1 MRILCISGS
10 LRAESSNARLLRA
23 AAGLAP
29 PGIGLQTFDGLGD
42 LPHFNPDLDGD
53 APPEPVQAFRALLQ
67 SIDGLLISS
76 PEYAHGVPGTLK
88 NALDWVVS
96 SGELVGIPVLLVT
109 ASPGGGAL
117 AHAALVEILGV
128 MTADVLAVS
137 FATPLAR
144 AHVGADGS
152 VSDARLEAQLRAGLD
167 ALAEAAR
174 RHARDRP

>member
-23 AAGLAP
+23 AARLVP
-29 PGIGLQTFDGLGD
+29 PGAVLQTFERLAD

-53 APPEPVQAFRALLQ
+53 LPPETVRAFRALLG
-67 SIDGLLISS
+67 SVDGLLISS

-96 SGELVGIPVLLVT
+96 SGELVGLPVLLVT
-109 ASPGGGAL
+109 ASPGGGVL
-117 AHAALVEILGV
+117 AHAALVETLSV
-128 MTADVLAVS
+128 MTADVLGES

-144 AHVGADGS
+144 AHVRPDGALTEPG
-152 VSDARLEAQLRAGLD
+152 LEAQLRA
-167 ALAEAAR
+167 ALEALVEAAQ
-174 RHARDRP
+174 RHARARA

>member
-23 AAGLAP
+23 AARRVP
-29 PGIGLQTFDGLGD
+29 PDVALQTFEGLGD

-53 APPEPVQAFRALLQ
+53 APPEPVRAFRALLG
-67 SIDGLLISS
+67 SVDGLLISS

-96 SGELVGIPVLLVT
+96 SGELVGLPVLLVT

-117 AHAALVEILGV
+117 AHAALVETLVV
-128 MTADVLAVS
+128 MTADVLGES

-144 AHVGADGS
+144 AHVRPDGALTEPG
-152 VSDARLEAQLRAGLD
+152 LEAQLRA
-167 ALAEAAR
+167 ALEALVEAAR
-174 RHARDRP
+174 RHAHARA

>member
-1 MRILCISGS
+1 MRILGISGS

-23 AAGLAP
+23 AAGLVP
-29 PGIGLQTFDGLGD
+29 PGVALVTFQGLGD

-53 APPEPVQAFRALLQ
+53 LPPGPVRAFRALLG
-67 SIDGLLISS
+67 SVDGLLISS

-96 SGELVGIPVLLVT
+96 SGELVGLPVLLVT

-117 AHAALVEILGV
+117 AHAALVETLAV
-128 MTADVLAVS
+128 MTADVLGGS

-144 AHVGADGS
+144 AHVRPEGALTDPG
-152 VSDARLEAQLRAGLD
+152 LKAQLRA
-167 ALAEAAR
+167 ALEALVEAAG
-174 RHARDRP
+174 RHARARP

>member
-1 MRILCISGS
+1 MRILGISGS

-23 AAGLAP
+23 AAGLVP
-29 PGIGLQTFDGLGD
+29 PGVALVTFQGLGD

-53 APPEPVQAFRALLQ
+53 LPPEPVRAFRALLG
-67 SIDGLLISS
+67 SVDGLLISS

-96 SGELVGIPVLLVT
+96 SGELVGLPVLLVT

-117 AHAALVEILGV
+117 AHAALVETLAV
-128 MTADVLAVS
+128 MTADVLGAS

-144 AHVGADGS
+144 AHVRPDGALTEPG
-152 VSDARLEAQLRAGLD
+152 LEAQLRA
-167 ALAEAAR
+167 ALEALVEAAG
-174 RHARDRP
+174 RHARARP